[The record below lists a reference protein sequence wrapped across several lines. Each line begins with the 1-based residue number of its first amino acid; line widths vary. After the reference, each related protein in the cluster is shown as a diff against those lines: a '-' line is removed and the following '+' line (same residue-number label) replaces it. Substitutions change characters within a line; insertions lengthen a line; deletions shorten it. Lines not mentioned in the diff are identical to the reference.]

1 MQFGLPIV
9 ASNVDGI
16 PDIVEDGVNGH
27 LVEPENAEQL
37 LEGIRAILADT
48 SGRLEMRS
56 RNMEKAD
63 QYGAARM
70 ADSYETVYREI
81 DGRV

>member
-1 MQFGLPIV
+1 MTALLVLFATSTASAAIV
-9 ASNVDGI
+9 
-16 PDIVEDGVNGH
+16 VEDGVNGH

-48 SGRLEMRS
+48 SGRLEMHS
-56 RNMEKAD
+56 RNREKAG

-81 DGRV
+81 DGQV